1 MRQRV
6 ICCCVEPQYRASLWA
21 EQTLEGLRR
30 EAIRKKMHVL
40 EISPEAADWIS
51 CESLRQEGMCVVIG
65 TSVNWTPETVGRL
78 LASGIQPLL
87 VSFDAGEPGGVRGQ
101 VLMDHAGATK
111 KLLRYLEACGKN
123 RTAYF
128 AFNPESYADMVKLN
142 TARLLGKGEAKD
154 VFPNSGDLL
163 ACCGALLE
171 RYCEYDSVLCANDI
185 AAVSLLRQL
194 CRHDIRVPEDLYLAS
209 YGNLALGSRSGPG
222 ITCVTLD
229 HTEMGRQAAALYACL
244 GHMPPDS
251 TLTVR
256 VPTRLVIRGSTA
268 GFRPSALP
276 EEETARSECVDFYR
290 DPEAGELLAMEAM
303 LCGCDE
309 TDMKMLSLMAKGTG
323 SEEMQKQLFLSA
335 SAIQYRKKQ
344 LMKTA
349 GCSSR
354 TWQEFLRRCTELGIT
369 A

>member
-1 MRQRV
+1 MNQRV

-21 EQTLEGLRR
+21 EQTLDGLRR
-30 EAIRKKMHVL
+30 EAIRKKMRVL
-40 EISPEAADWIS
+40 EISPAEAEWTCADA
-51 CESLRQEGMCVVIG
+51 LRREGMCVVIG
-65 TSVNWTPETVGRL
+65 TSVNWTPDTVSSL
-78 LASGIQPLL
+78 LSSGIQVLL

-123 RTAYF
+123 RTAFF

-142 TARLLGKGEAKD
+142 TARLLGKGDRKD

-163 ACCGALLE
+163 DCCGALME
-171 RYCEYDSVLCANDI
+171 RRGEYDSVLCANDI

-194 CRHDIRVPEDLYLAS
+194 RRHNIKVPEEMYMAS
-209 YGNLALGSRSGPG
+209 YGNLALGSRSRPG

-251 TLTVR
+251 TLTVH

-268 GFRPSALP
+268 GFQADASPD
-276 EEETARSECVDFYR
+276 TAAVRAQCVDFYH
-290 DPEAGELLAMEAM
+290 DPEAEELLAMEAM

-309 TDMKMLSLMAKGTG
+309 TDMKMLSLIARGAGT
-323 SEEMQKQLFLSA
+323 EEMQKQLFLSA

-344 LMKTA
+344 LMKAA
-349 GCSSR
+349 GCTPRS
-354 TWQEFLRRCTELGIT
+354 WQEFLLKCTELGIT
-369 A
+369 V